1 LQNIKLQR
9 QMEPLYERT
18 KNIECI
24 HSVPDEIGVL
34 YNLIDDLWDVNFLLN
49 ETRPPQ
55 ELSIIEATTAKHV
68 MKNMVVLRVNKA
80 TCLCLFVQK
89 EEGESWP
96 IAYEEHS
103 NEFASTKAKTLNQKQ
118 NNRISINGIMYLY
131 EYTEINWDMITRYYR
146 NVIPNMSFKDVHFV
160 SRMQLAEKTLRN
172 IVTGF

>member
-1 LQNIKLQR
+1 
-9 QMEPLYERT
+9 MEPLYERT

-89 EEGESWP
+89 EEGKSWP

-103 NEFASTKAKTLNQKQ
+103 NEFASAKAKTLNQKQ
-118 NNRISINGIMYLY
+118 NIRISINGIMYLY

-146 NVIPNMSFKDVHFV
+146 NVIPNMGFKDLHFV
-160 SRMQLAEKTLRN
+160 SRMQLAEKTLCN